1 MQRRITSKVLA
12 IHIRIL
18 YNQQCQHLELVEVTE
33 YGWFE
38 NRCAGGGW
46 KGGTSGILKIEG
58 RRCVNVPSD
67 VLRSAHVCTLTM
79 PSG

>member
-38 NRCAGGGW
+38 NRRA
-46 KGGTSGILKIEG
+46 GGTSGILKIEG